1 MENYTINQIVKIA
14 QSNSEQEWSEV
25 IAFFKSYNGDDD
37 ALLGMKYFLESH
49 GFSRSVLLGY
59 ESKIMAGKQRFE
71 TPPVR
76 IVKLP
81 TWVVVTA
88 ASVIV
93 ISGVLLN
100 NYLQQESVK
109 VIEPPLPVYLSID
122 GNSLNKAMSL
132 YKQQD
137 YNKAINIFNQIQ
149 SDTADYYKAVAH
161 EMLEDYER
169 SIVTLNQIQPSS
181 EYFVKSRIRLASIYY
196 QLGKTDIAIDLLNNL
211 KPTNEEEAQRIKALK
226 LRLN

>member
-14 QSNSEQEWSEV
+14 QSNSEQEWNEV
-25 IAFFKSYNGDDD
+25 IAFFKSYNGEDD

-59 ESKIMAGKQRFE
+59 ESKIMAGKQKFE
-71 TPPVR
+71 STSPK
-76 IVKLP
+76 IIKLP
-81 TWVVVTA
+81 TWAVVAA
-88 ASVIV
+88 ASVTV
-93 ISGVLLN
+93 FSGVLLN

-109 VIEPPLPVYLSID
+109 VIEPPLPIYLSND
-122 GNSLNKAMSL
+122 GNALNKAMSL

-137 YNKAINIFNQIQ
+137 YNKAISLFNQVS
-149 SDTADYYKAVAH
+149 SDTSNYYKAVAY

-169 SIVTLNQIQPSS
+169 SIITLNLIQPSS

-196 QLGKTDIAIDLLNNL
+196 QLGKTDISIDLLNNL
-211 KPTNEEEAQRIKALK
+211 KPNNADEAQRIKALK

>member
-1 MENYTINQIVKIA
+1 MENYSINQIVKIA
-14 QSNSEQEWSEV
+14 QSNSEQEWNEV
-25 IAFFKSYNGDDD
+25 IAFFKSYNGEDD

-49 GFSRSVLLGY
+49 GYSRSVLLGY
-59 ESKIMAGKQRFE
+59 ESKIMAGKQKFE
-71 TPPVR
+71 TPPTKV
-76 IVKLP
+76 IKLP
-81 TWVVVTA
+81 TWAVVAA
-88 ASVIV
+88 ASVTV
-93 ISGVLLN
+93 ISGVLFN

-109 VIEPPLPVYLSID
+109 VIEPPLPVYLSND
-122 GNSLNKAMSL
+122 GNALNKAMSL

-137 YNKAINIFNQIQ
+137 YTKAINLFNQIPT
-149 SDTADYYKAVAH
+149 DTADYYKAVAH

-169 SIVTLNQIQPSS
+169 SIVTLNQIHPSS

-211 KPTNEEEAQRIKALK
+211 KPNNEDEAQRIKSLK